1 MPYIEK
7 KKSLCYLL
15 FVCAPKKTSFTFC
28 CKKNKKNFTEECI
41 RWTHSIIL
49 TGLILCRNNQCLV
62 TWKSARTWRS
72 LYFIYLGVFVGWS
85 FSLWEKEPLSSG
97 VTSTLVFTQTS
108 QLLDIG
114 QASSI
119 SNVTVLRKVP
129 LEGPGG
135 WLGEPH
141 NSNSS
146 PHEKTLQ
153 PTHKL
158 DDFLETSMFRS
169 KRESNDQMQRLF
181 S

>member
-7 KKSLCYLL
+7 KNHYAIYFLSVLPRKQVLH
-15 FVCAPKKTSFTFC
+15 FVVKKT
-28 CKKNKKNFTEECI
+28 KKNFTEECI